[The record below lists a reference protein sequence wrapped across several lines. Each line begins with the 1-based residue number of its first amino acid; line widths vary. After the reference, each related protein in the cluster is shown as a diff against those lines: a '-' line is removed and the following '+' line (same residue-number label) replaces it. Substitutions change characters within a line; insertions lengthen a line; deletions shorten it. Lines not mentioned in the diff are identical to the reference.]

1 MAVRSQLRE
10 GNRVDYSKNNILVIG
25 LGRSGKAASLKLKSL
40 GATVLASDTSEKHEM
55 KQGAA
60 ELEKSGISVRLGK
73 QEEGLLDGI
82 DLIVVSPGVPSRV
95 PVLEAARRRGIPI
108 WSEIELAYRLT
119 GKPIIAITGTNGKT
133 TTTTL
138 AGKVFEAA
146 GRKPAVAGN
155 IGTPLV
161 TAVDNEDVETMVVE
175 VSSFQLDTIS
185 DFRPKVSVL
194 LNITE
199 DHLDW
204 HPDFAD
210 YVRAKSRL
218 FANQTVDD
226 VAILNMDDEVVRS
239 LAPHIKAKIVGTSK
253 DREFHPGVFIRDGHV
268 IANIDGEVDICGV
281 DEVKIRGDH
290 NLDNIMAVVGIAL
303 VCGIEPILIKETVAG
318 FPGLSHRTEFI
329 ASVGGVDYYNDSKA
343 TNVDATVK
351 ALTAFNRPIVLLVGG
366 RNKGNSF
373 TALAQNIDSNRHVK
387 AVIAF
392 GEAGREILSA
402 LPAGTLEEY
411 AGTVDDAV
419 VRAAMLAQP
428 GDIILFSPACASF
441 DAFNGYAQRGEAFR
455 QAVLALG
462 EKYGESKTKQKTKQ

>member
-1 MAVRSQLRE
+1 MEFLE
-10 GNRVDYSKNNILVIG
+10 NNILVIG

-40 GATVLASDTSEKHEM
+40 GITVLASDTSEKDEM

-60 ELEKSGISVRLGK
+60 ELEKSGITVRLGK
-73 QEEGLLDGI
+73 QEESLLDGI
-82 DLIVVSPGVPSRV
+82 DLIIVSPGVPSRV
-95 PVLEAARRRGIPI
+95 PILEAARRRGIPI

-119 GKPIIAITGTNGKT
+119 GKPIVAITGTNGKT
-133 TTTTL
+133 TTTALT
-138 AGKVFEAA
+138 GKVFEAA
-146 GRKPAVAGN
+146 GQKPAVAGN

-161 TAVDNEDVETMVVE
+161 TAVDDVDVETLVVE

-204 HPDFAD
+204 HPDFTE

-218 FANQTVDD
+218 FVNQTADD
-226 VAILNMDDEVVRS
+226 IAILNMDDELVRS
-239 LAPHIKAKIVGTSK
+239 LAPQIKAKVVGTSK
-253 DREFHPGVFIRDGHV
+253 KHELHPGVFLRNGRVVAD
-268 IANIDGEVDICGV
+268 IDGEVDICGV

-303 VCGIEPILIKETVAG
+303 VCGIEPILIKEVVAG

-329 ASVGGVDYYNDSKA
+329 ASVDGVDYYNDSKA

-351 ALTAFNRPIVLLVGG
+351 ALTAFNKPIVLLVGG

-373 TALAQNIDSNRHVK
+373 TALAQNIDINRQVK
-387 AVIAF
+387 AVIGF
-392 GEAGREILSA
+392 GEAGQEILSA
-402 LPAGTLEEY
+402 LPAGTLQEY

-462 EKYGESKTKQKTKQ
+462 EKHGESKTKQKTKQ